1 MLDSI
6 SWRIPQKVLY
16 SQFSG
21 TLSLQDFTQMVEA
34 TYDMMDKEGRVTGV
48 HSMLDVSRCEHYGR
62 DMMNLQALRAFTRVH
77 PKTRWIVVIDP
88 APHPVAR
95 FVGLSVVKLLRL
107 SYSIVKTEP
116 EAMVFIEHIER
127 STLQL

>member
-1 MLDSI
+1 MLDNI
-6 SWRIPQKVLY
+6 SWRIPQTLLF

-21 TLSLQDFTQMVEA
+21 TLHLQDFTQMVET
-34 TYDMMDKEGRVTGV
+34 TYDMMDKEGRETGV

-62 DMMNLQALRAFTRVH
+62 DLMNLQALRTFTRAH

-95 FVGLSVVKLLRL
+95 FVGLSVIKLLRL

-116 EAMVFIEHIER
+116 EAMAFIEHVGR
-127 STLQL
+127 VSA